1 MCSAPAHVRF
11 TPNSGHVRCKEECPL
26 CAKSGHWEI
35 SVDHLVRAREDR
47 LGHGDA
53 KRLCGFL
60 VDYKLI
66 FGRRLRGANRPM
78 TSEAVAIYFLFFG
91 RGEAWFNSSSASCR
105 KHSLNAAAK
114 AV

>member
-1 MCSAPAHVRF
+1 MSAFPPKADVCSANRHVCF
-11 TPNSGHVRCKEECPL
+11 GPIADIGKFQSITSS
-26 CAKSGHWEI
+26 A
-35 SVDHLVRAREDR
+35 RARTDW
-47 LGHGDA
+47 GTVMPSA
-53 KRLCGFL
+53 FAVFL